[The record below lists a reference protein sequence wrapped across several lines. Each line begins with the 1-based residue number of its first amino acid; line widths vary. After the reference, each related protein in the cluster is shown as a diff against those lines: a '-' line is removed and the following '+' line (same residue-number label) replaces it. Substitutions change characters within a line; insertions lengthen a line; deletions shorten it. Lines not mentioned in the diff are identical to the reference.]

1 MLLAA
6 GKNVLLFNLETKDQE
21 GVLVLSVW
29 SLKELKNGDVAAGLG
44 NGLLYILEITN
55 EIKIKTEFSR
65 GHKTTINSIIE
76 LSNGKLITCSDENNL
91 ISWDRQDP
99 DAIYLIKG
107 HTDIIT
113 SMCLIEGNKFA
124 TFSRD
129 NTLKIWE

>member
-1 MLLAA
+1 MCSC
-6 GKNVLLFNLETKDQE
+6 FIS
-21 GVLVLSVW
+21 LVFKRIQKWRSCRW
-29 SLKELKNGDVAAGLG
+29 IGEWA
-44 NGLLYILEITN
+44 LYILEITD
-55 EIKIKTEFSR
+55 EIKIKIEFSR

-76 LSNGKLITCSDENNL
+76 LDNDKLVTCSDENNL
-91 ISWDRQDP
+91 ILWDRHDP

-113 SMCLIEGNKFA
+113 SMCLIKGNKFA

>member
-29 SLKELKNGDVAAGLG
+29 SLKELKNGDVVAGLG
-44 NGLLYILEITN
+44 NGVLYILEITD

-76 LSNGKLITCSDENNL
+76 LDNDKLVTYSDENNL
-91 ISWDRQDP
+91 ILWDRQDP
-99 DAIYLIKG
+99 NAIYLIKG